1 MNTAIKNAKKT
12 LAVLL
17 CVLMFSAFAVPFAG
31 AVGAINWEVNED
43 GYTVTVPKDAD
54 GVSVVTLQEAKAKL
68 PDGTEGVIEYS
79 LVLVNGTQ
87 ETAAP
92 AELFGFS
99 ADKPEISVKNMAKTF
114 VANNDIDKDGVITLG
129 MRAVCG
135 TLQSD
140 ICLIRVENYK
150 VKATF
155 SYLNNKDE
163 YVDVQTEVY
172 YGQSAKEFSKTI
184 KNFSQHKN
192 DEYCHY
198 INNGWVDFFGESKI
212 DRVIKDTTFVLSFSS
227 EAHYLDPNI
236 TGYVKKEPTCTEDGY
251 TKGYCG
257 YCAKQENG
265 YTELIQ
271 VDFPALGHDEV
282 IDEAGVP
289 ATCTENG
296 KTEGWHCSRCD
307 YKVESTVIPSNG
319 HVPVTDPAT
328 EATCTEPAKTEGSH
342 CAVCGEVFVAQ
353 ESEGEA
359 LGHDKVQHEAKEPTC
374 TEVGWDAY
382 ETCSRCDYSTYA
394 EKAKL
399 GHLID
404 EKNEASKIEGREP
417 TCTSAGHTEGYK
429 CLREGCTYTTSVL
442 LDVIPH
448 TKSKIKEAV
457 DATCSSTG
465 LTEGYTCSV
474 CGLVVEQEV
483 IDMLDHTEVVDA
495 AVAATCTEK
504 GKTQGKH
511 CSVCN
516 TVIEPQKETDALGH
530 DMVVTKEGYEET
542 CTEKGF
548 TDEKKC
554 SRCDVVEGQ
563 TEIPPKGHSLV
574 TEYGRDATC
583 TEDGESD
590 CVFCTVCGHV
600 EKEREVIK
608 NFGGHKD
615 LDNDGFCDR
624 CGTEVEK
631 PQSGNT
637 CGCIC
642 HKGGIVG
649 WLWKS
654 ILCPIIKF
662 LGIEQKCKCGVD
674 HWTK

>member
-1 MNTAIKNAKKT
+1 MNTAIKKAKKT

-17 CVLMFSAFAVPFAG
+17 CVLMISAFAVPFAG
-31 AVGAINWEVNED
+31 AVDAIKWEVNEG

-54 GVSVVTLQEAKAKL
+54 GVSVVTLPEATL
-68 PDGTEGVIEYS
+68 EGTEGVIEYS

-99 ADKPEISVKNMAKTF
+99 ADKPKISVKNIAKAF

-155 SYLNNKDE
+155 SYLNDKDE

-172 YGQSAKEFSKTI
+172 YGQSAEEFAGTI
-184 KNFSQHKN
+184 DDCSSPKN
-192 DEYCHY
+192 DEHCHY

-227 EAHYLDPNI
+227 EAHSFD
-236 TGYVKKEPTCTEDGY
+236 TETVVSKKEATCTETGL
-251 TKGYCG
+251 KSGICAVCG
-257 YCAKQENG
+257 RDME
-265 YTELIQ
+265 EVI
-271 VDFPALGHDEV
+271 PALGHDKV

-296 KTEGWHCSRCD
+296 KTEKWHCSRCD
-307 YKVESTVIPSNG
+307 YKVESEVIGSEG
-319 HVPVTDPAT
+319 HVSVTDPAT

-342 CAVCGEVFVAQ
+342 CAVCGEVIVAQ

-359 LGHDKVQHEAKEPTC
+359 LGHDLVQQEAKEPTC

-382 ETCSRCDYSTYA
+382 ETCSRCDYSTYV
-394 EKAKL
+394 EKAAL
-399 GHLID
+399 GHQID
-404 EKNEASKIEGREP
+404 ETKEASKIESLEP
-417 TCTSAGHTEGYK
+417 TCTSTGHTEGYK
-429 CLREGCTYTTSVL
+429 CLREGCTYTTSKL

-457 DATCSSTG
+457 PATCSSTG

-474 CGLVVEQEV
+474 CGLVVKQEDV
-483 IDMLDHTEVVDA
+483 PMLPHTEVIDA

-504 GKTQGKH
+504 GKTEGKH

-530 DMVVTKEGYEET
+530 DMVVTKEGYEAT

-554 SRCDVVEGQ
+554 SRCDVVEKQ
-563 TEIPPKGHSLV
+563 TEIPAKGHSLV

-590 CVFCTVCGHV
+590 CIFCTDCGHV

>member
-1 MNTAIKNAKKT
+1 MNTAIKKAKKT

-17 CVLMFSAFAVPFAG
+17 CVLMISAFAVPFAG
-31 AVGAINWEVNED
+31 AEGAIKWEVSEG
-43 GYTVTVPKDAD
+43 GYAATVPSNPGDEA
-54 GVSVVTLQEAKAKL
+54 VVVTLPQATLA
-68 PDGTEGVIEYS
+68 GAEGEIEYS
-79 LVLVNGTQ
+79 LVLVNGAQ
-87 ETAAP
+87 ETTAP

-99 ADKPEISVKNMAKTF
+99 ADKPEISVKNIAKTF
-114 VANNDIDKDGVITLG
+114 VANNDIDKDGIITLG

-135 TLQSD
+135 ELQSD

-155 SYLNNKDE
+155 SYLNDKDD
-163 YVDVQTEVY
+163 YCDKVTTVF
-172 YGQSAKEFSKTI
+172 YGNSVKDFSADI
-184 KNFSQHKN
+184 KDYKLPENDKN
-192 DEYCHY
+192 CHY
-198 INNGWVDFFGESKI
+198 INNGWVDFLGKSTIES
-212 DRVIKDTTFVLSFSS
+212 VTEDTTFVLSVSS
-227 EAHYLDPNI
+227 EAHEINTGAEDYVLDPA
-236 TGYVKKEPTCTEDGY
+236 TCTNAGSESGSCKDCG
-251 TKGYCG
+251 TKMS
-257 YCAKQENG
+257 
-265 YTELIQ
+265 TVI
-271 VDFPALGHDEV
+271 PALGHDKV

-289 ATCTENG
+289 ATCTEDG
-296 KTEGWHCSRCD
+296 KSEGWHCSRCD
-307 YKVESTVIPSNG
+307 YKVKSEVIGSEG
-319 HVPVTDPAT
+319 HVLVTDPAT
-328 EATCTEPAKTEGSH
+328 EATCTDPAKTEGSH
-342 CAVCGEVFVAQ
+342 CAVCRKVIVAQ
-353 ESEGEA
+353 ESVGEA
-359 LGHDKVQHEAKEPTC
+359 LGHDPVQHEAQEPTC
-374 TEVGWDAY
+374 TEVGWDEY

-399 GHLID
+399 GHLINEED
-404 EKNEASKIEGREP
+404 EASKIERVEP
-417 TCTSAGHTEGYK
+417 TCTSTGHTAGYK
-429 CLREGCTYTTSVL
+429 CLREGCTYTTSKL
-442 LDVIPH
+442 LDVLPH
-448 TKSKIKEAV
+448 TKSEIKEAV
-457 DATCSSTG
+457 ASTCTKEG

-474 CGLVVEQEV
+474 CGFVVEQEAV
-483 IDMLDHTEVVDA
+483 PMLPHTEVIDA

-504 GKTQGKH
+504 GKTEGKH

-530 DMVVTKEGYEET
+530 DMVVTKKGYEAT

-554 SRCDVVEGQ
+554 SRCDVVEKQ
-563 TEIPPKGHSLV
+563 TEIPATGHTLV
-574 TEYGRDATC
+574 TEYGREATC
-583 TEDGESD
+583 TEDGLSD
-590 CVFCTVCGHV
+590 RIFCTDCGYV
-600 EKEREVIK
+600 EKEQEVIES
-608 NFGGHKD
+608 FGGHKD

>member
-1 MNTAIKNAKKT
+1 MNTAIKKAKKT

-17 CVLMFSAFAVPFAG
+17 CVLMISAFAVPFAG
-31 AVGAINWEVNED
+31 AEGAIKWEVSKD
-43 GYTVTVPKDAD
+43 GYAATVPSNPGDEA
-54 GVSVVTLQEAKAKL
+54 VVVTLPEATL
-68 PDGTEGVIEYS
+68 EGAEGEIEYS
-79 LVLVNGTQ
+79 LVLVNGAQ
-87 ETAAP
+87 ETVAP

-99 ADKPEISVKNMAKTF
+99 ADKPKISVKNIAKAF

-135 TLQSD
+135 ELKSD
-140 ICLIRVENYK
+140 ICLIKVENYK

-155 SYLNNKDE
+155 SYLNSKDAYCDKE
-163 YVDVQTEVY
+163 TEVF
-172 YGQSAKEFSKTI
+172 YGNSVKKFADGIDDYKLPEND
-184 KNFSQHKN
+184 KN
-192 DEYCHY
+192 CHY
-198 INNGWVDFFGESKI
+198 INNGWVDFLGESTVQ
-212 DRVIKDTTFVLSFSS
+212 RVLKDTTFVLSVSS
-227 EAHYLDPNI
+227 EAHSFDPETVSEN
-236 TGYVKKEPTCTEDGY
+236 EASCTETGL
-251 TKGYCG
+251 KSGKCAVCG
-257 YCAKQENG
+257 RDME
-265 YTELIQ
+265 EVI
-271 VDFPALGHDEV
+271 PALGHDV
-282 IDEAGVP
+282 VVDVP
-289 ATCTENG
+289 GTAATCTENG

-342 CAVCGEVFVAQ
+342 CAVCREVFVAQ
-353 ESEGEA
+353 ESVGEA

-374 TEVGWDAY
+374 FEVGWDAY
-382 ETCSRCDYSTYA
+382 ETCSRCDYSTYE

-399 GHLID
+399 EHLINEED
-404 EKNEASKIEGREP
+404 EASKIERLEP

-442 LDVIPH
+442 LSETPH
-448 TKSKIKEAV
+448 TKSEIKKAV
-457 DATCSSTG
+457 PATCSSTG

-483 IDMLDHTEVVDA
+483 VDMLPHTEVIDA

-504 GKTQGKH
+504 GKTEGKH

-530 DMVVTKEGYEET
+530 DMVVTKEGYPAT

-554 SRCDVVEGQ
+554 SRCDVVEEQ
-563 TEIPPKGHSLV
+563 TEIPATGHTLV
-574 TEYGRDATC
+574 TEYGIDATC
-583 TEDGESD
+583 TEDGLTD
-590 CVFCTVCGHV
+590 KVFCTKCDYV
-600 EKEREVIK
+600 EKEQEVIK
-608 NFGGHKD
+608 SLGGHKD

-637 CGCIC
+637 CDHMC

>member
-1 MNTAIKNAKKT
+1 MNTAIKKAKKT
-12 LAVLL
+12 IAVLL
-17 CVLMFSAFAVPFAG
+17 CVLMISAFAVPFAG
-31 AVGAINWEVNED
+31 AEGAITWDVSKD
-43 GYTVTVPKDAD
+43 GYDATVPSNPGDEA
-54 GVSVVTLQEAKAKL
+54 VVVALPEAKAEL
-68 PDGTEGVIEYS
+68 PDGAEGEIEYS
-79 LVLVNGTQ
+79 LVLVNGAQ
-87 ETAAP
+87 ETTAP

-99 ADKPEISVKNMAKTF
+99 ADKPEISVKNIAKTF
-114 VANNDIDKDGVITLG
+114 VANNDIDKDGIITLG

-135 TLQSD
+135 ELRSD

-155 SYLNNKDE
+155 SYLNDKDD
-163 YVDVQTEVY
+163 YCDKVTTVY
-172 YGQSAKEFSKTI
+172 YRNSVKEFANGIDDYKLPEND
-184 KNFSQHKN
+184 KN
-192 DEYCHY
+192 CHY
-198 INNGWVDFFGESKI
+198 IKNGWVDFLGKSTIESV
-212 DRVIKDTTFVLSFSS
+212 REDTTFVLSVSS
-227 EAHYLDPNI
+227 EAHEINTDAE
-236 TGYVKKEPTCTEDGY
+236 GYVLTPATCTVAGSESG
-251 TKGYCG
+251 TCKVCG
-257 YCAKQENG
+257 
-265 YTELIQ
+265 IQ
-271 VDFPALGHDEV
+271 MSTVLSALGHDAV
-282 IDEAGVP
+282 VDVP
-289 ATCTENG
+289 GTAATCTKDGN
-296 KTEGWHCSRCD
+296 TEGWHCSRCD
-307 YKVESTVIPSNG
+307 YKVESAVIKSEG
-319 HVPVTDPAT
+319 HVKVTDPAT

-342 CAVCGEVFVAQ
+342 CTVCYEVFVAQ

-442 LDVIPH
+442 LSETPH
-448 TKSKIKEAV
+448 TKSEIKEAV
-457 DATCSSTG
+457 PATCSSTG

-483 IDMLDHTEVVDA
+483 VDMLPHTEVIDA

-504 GKTQGKH
+504 GKTEGKH

-530 DMVVTKEGYEET
+530 DMVVTKEGYAAT

-554 SRCDVVEGQ
+554 SRCDVVEKQ
-563 TEIPPKGHSLV
+563 TEIPATGHTLV
-574 TEYGRDATC
+574 TEYGREATC
-583 TEDGESD
+583 TEDGLSD
-590 CVFCTVCGHV
+590 RVFCTVCGHV
-600 EKEREVIK
+600 EKEQEVIES
-608 NFGGHKD
+608 FGGHKD

-662 LGIEQKCKCGVD
+662 LGIEQKCKCGID